1 MSSFSFAIRNGASV
15 QKEPSRGVP
24 NFVYCRIPII
34 SYVLYKNHVWKKI
47 AEEYIFREV
56 AAWIV

>member
-1 MSSFSFAIRNGASV
+1 MSFSFATKNDASV

-24 NFVYCRIPII
+24 NFAYCKIPVI
-34 SYVLYKNHVWKKI
+34 SYILYRNCLKKI

-56 AAWIV
+56 AAWIE